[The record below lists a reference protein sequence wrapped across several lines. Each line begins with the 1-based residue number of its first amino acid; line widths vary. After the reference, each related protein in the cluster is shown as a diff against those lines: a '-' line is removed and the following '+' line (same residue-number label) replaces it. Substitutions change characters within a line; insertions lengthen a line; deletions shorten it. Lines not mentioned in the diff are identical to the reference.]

1 LLDNR
6 PLQGFTVFQE
16 KHINMKLLR
25 YGPQGQEKP
34 GLLDDDG
41 NIRDLSGLLDDI
53 TKKILSPDA
62 LSVLRAIDPQ
72 RLPKVGGTP
81 RLGVPWNGMSKF
93 VAIGLNYH
101 DHAREAGMQ
110 VPVEPTMFPKWLS
123 CLCGPN
129 DDTVQPPESTK
140 LDWEVELGIVIG
152 HQARNV
158 IEAEALQYVA
168 GYCLVNDVSERA
180 FQIDRSGGQWG
191 KGKGFDTFGP
201 VGPYMVTAD
210 EVGDPQNLDLWLD
223 VNGERKQT
231 GNTSNMVFSCAYL
244 VSYCSRMMTLEPG
257 DLIITGTPP
266 GVGMGFKPP
275 QYLKPDDVVELGIT
289 KLGQQRH
296 LVVRPR

>member
-1 LLDNR
+1 
-6 PLQGFTVFQE
+6 
-16 KHINMKLLR
+16 MKLLR

-53 TKKILSPDA
+53 TKRILSPDA

-72 RLPKVGGTP
+72 CLPKVGGTP
-81 RLGVPWNGMSKF
+81 RLGVPWSGMSKF

-101 DHAREAGMQ
+101 DHASEAGMQ

-123 CLCGPN
+123 CLCGPD

-152 HQARNV
+152 RQARNV
-158 IEAEALQYVA
+158 IEAEALKYVA

-210 EVGDPQNLDLWLD
+210 EVGDPQNLDM
-223 VNGERKQT
+223 NK
-231 GNTSNMVFSCAYL
+231 M
-244 VSYCSRMMTLEPG
+244 
-257 DLIITGTPP
+257 
-266 GVGMGFKPP
+266 
-275 QYLKPDDVVELGIT
+275 
-289 KLGQQRH
+289 
-296 LVVRPR
+296 

>member
-1 LLDNR
+1 
-6 PLQGFTVFQE
+6 
-16 KHINMKLLR
+16 MKLLR
-25 YGPQGQEKP
+25 YGSSGQEKP
-34 GLLDDDG
+34 GMLDDDG

-53 TKKILSPDA
+53 TGKILSPDA

-72 RLPKVGGTP
+72 RLPMVVGTP
-81 RLGVPWNGMSKF
+81 RLGVPWNGMTKF
-93 VAIGLNYH
+93 IAIGLNYY
-101 DHAREAGMQ
+101 DHASETGMQ
-110 VPVEPTMFPKWLS
+110 IPVEPIIFPKWLS

-152 HQARNV
+152 RQARNV
-158 IEAEALQYVA
+158 IEEEALQYVA
-168 GYCLVNDVSERA
+168 GYCVANDVSERA
-180 FQIDRSGGQWG
+180 FQFERSGGQWG

-210 EVGDPQNLDLWLD
+210 EVEDPQNLDMWLD

-231 GNTSNMVFSCAYL
+231 GNTSNMVFSCACL

-266 GVGMGFKPP
+266 GAGMGYKPP
-275 QYLKPDDVVELGIT
+275 QFLRPGDIVELGIT
-289 KLGQQRH
+289 KLGRQRH
-296 LVVRPR
+296 LVVQHL

>member
-1 LLDNR
+1 M
-6 PLQGFTVFQE
+6 LQRLQLIIGTYSGAL
-16 KHINMKLLR
+16 NMKLLR
-25 YGPQGQEKP
+25 YGPPGQEKP
-34 GLLDDDG
+34 GMLDDDG
-41 NIRDLSGLLDDI
+41 RIRDLSGLLDDI
-53 TKKILSPDA
+53 AGKILSPDA
-62 LSVLRAIDPQ
+62 LSVLRAIDSQ
-72 RLPKVGGTP
+72 RLPTVGGAP

-110 VPVEPTMFPKWLS
+110 VPIEPTLFPKWLS

-152 HQARNV
+152 RQARNV
-158 IEAEALQYVA
+158 SEADALQFIA
-168 GYCLVNDVSERA
+168 GYCVANDVSERA
-180 FQIDRSGGQWG
+180 FQLDRSGGQWG

-210 EVGDPQNLDLWLD
+210 EVDDPQNLDLWLD

-266 GVGMGFKPP
+266 DVGMGFKPP
-275 QYLKPDDVVELGIT
+275 QYLKPGDVVELGISR
-289 KLGQQRH
+289 LGQQRH
-296 LVVRPR
+296 LVVRPL

>member
-1 LLDNR
+1 
-6 PLQGFTVFQE
+6 
-16 KHINMKLLR
+16 MKLLR
-25 YGPQGQEKP
+25 YGPPGQEKP
-34 GLLDDDG
+34 GMLDDDG
-41 NIRDLSGLLDDI
+41 RIRDLSGLLNDI
-53 TKKILSPDA
+53 TGKILSPDA
-62 LSVLRAIDPQ
+62 LSALRAIDPQ
-72 RLPKVGGTP
+72 RLPTVGGAS

-101 DHAREAGMQ
+101 DHAREAGMR
-110 VPVEPTMFPKWLS
+110 VPVEPTLFPKWLS

-152 HQARNV
+152 RQARNV
-158 IEAEALQYVA
+158 SEADALQFIA
-168 GYCLVNDVSERA
+168 GYCVANDVSERA
-180 FQIDRSGGQWG
+180 FQLDRSGGQWG

-210 EVGDPQNLDLWLD
+210 EVDDPQNLDLWLD

-244 VSYCSRMMTLEPG
+244 VSYCSRIMTLEPG
-257 DLIITGTPP
+257 DLILTGTPP

-275 QYLKPDDVVELGIT
+275 QYLKPGDVVELGISG
-289 KLGQQRH
+289 LGQQRH
-296 LVVRPR
+296 LVVRPL

>member
-1 LLDNR
+1 MLDNR

>member
-1 LLDNR
+1 
-6 PLQGFTVFQE
+6 
-16 KHINMKLLR
+16 MKLLR
-25 YGPQGQEKP
+25 YGPPGQEKP
-34 GLLDDDG
+34 GMLDDDG
-41 NIRDLSGLLDDI
+41 RIRDLSGLLDDI
-53 TKKILSPDA
+53 TGKILSPDA

-72 RLPKVGGTP
+72 RLPTVGGAP

-110 VPVEPTMFPKWLS
+110 VPVEPTLFPKWLS

-152 HQARNV
+152 RQARNV
-158 IEAEALQYVA
+158 SEADALQFIA
-168 GYCLVNDVSERA
+168 GYCVANDVSERA
-180 FQIDRSGGQWG
+180 FQLDRSGGQWG

-210 EVGDPQNLDLWLD
+210 EVDDPQNLDLWLD

-275 QYLKPDDVVELGIT
+275 QYLKPGDVVELGISG
-289 KLGQQRH
+289 LGQQRH
-296 LVVRPR
+296 LVVRPL